1 MGLKALHLVSSG
13 RSGTKTGPK
22 ARALRRRRHTA
33 TSLTSLRSEGEP
45 FDLTDP
51 ECPGLQ
57 LHVAARLADGAEGT
71 RSWQYRFRWRGKRVR
86 ATLGQYPETGIA
98 AAHDLVRDAR
108 ELLVKGIDPR
118 KSGLTGRSRAPRTD
132 LAPGG
137 AAPHSIDALATEF
150 MARFITPNRRN
161 PAEVQR
167 MLNKDVLFEWAGRD
181 ARMMSRARR
190 ARTVDGMVDRG
201 SATASVHWHQAGVK
215 YLHAQTQSV
224 QCSCCTCRVA
234 SRSHAAARS
243 AMRNSPRFLQ
253 TSMM

>member
-22 ARALRRRRHTA
+22 ARALRRRRLTA

-118 KSGLTGRSRAPRTD
+118 KSGLDGKITRAAHRP
-132 LAPGG
+132 
-137 AAPHSIDALATEF
+137 
-150 MARFITPNRRN
+150 
-161 PAEVQR
+161 
-167 MLNKDVLFEWAGRD
+167 
-181 ARMMSRARR
+181 
-190 ARTVDGMVDRG
+190 
-201 SATASVHWHQAGVK
+201 
-215 YLHAQTQSV
+215 
-224 QCSCCTCRVA
+224 CTRW
-234 SRSHAAARS
+234 RS
-243 AMRNSPRFLQ
+243 APLDRCARDRVHGALHHAEP
-253 TSMM
+253 